1 MRISDWSSD
10 VCSSDLDLKREIDKC
25 GEIRP
30 GRVEERHLI
39 KADPALRGLRQFYRM
54 GGRLDF
60 RDRLEQLGKAA
71 CRARASQKIAV
82 NLRERAKSACNQA
95 ARQHKGSDGPAR
107 QPACSHIAR
116 ALPQDKND
124 RPEDQADDDRRHYRP
139 EI

>member
-82 NLRERAKSACNQA
+82 TLPEPAKTPCHHA
-95 ARQHKGSDGPAR
+95 ARQHKGSEAPPR
-107 QPACSHIAR
+107 QPPNSQ
-116 ALPQDKND
+116 PD
-124 RPEDQADDDRRHYRP
+124 RPP
-139 EI
+139 P